1 MPNAQYSTLNN
12 YQYPDYHNITA
23 YQRAKSLIKLVISL
37 SEKLPQTRAFDAIFL
52 QLVRSTSSIGANI
65 AEGYGRNNV
74 KEYRQFLGIAR
85 GSSLETEY
93 WLETLQETT
102 KLDLLVL
109 LSLNKE
115 IIKLLTTTV
124 KNVRGPS

>member
-1 MPNAQYSTLNN
+1 MPNAQYSKHNN
-12 YQYPDYHNITA
+12 YQYPDHHNITA
-23 YQRAKSLIKLVISL
+23 YQRAKSLIKLIIPL
-37 SEKLPQTRAFDAIFL
+37 SDKLPNTRAFDAIFL
-52 QLVRSTSSIGANI
+52 QLVRSASSIGANI

-102 KLDLLVL
+102 QLDASVL

>member
-12 YQYPDYHNITA
+12 YQYPDYHSISA

-109 LSLNKE
+109 LNLNKE